1 MQITARSYLTA
12 GISLTAATALAL
24 TPIAIPANE
33 RAITVPKVTTADVQ
47 LAVTP
52 SDVIEFFDNLQSE
65 IAAFNA
71 AVAQLALIP
80 SQSVVDGLQAA
91 IDLNNDIYNTL
102 ISSTDNL
109 TLQALFETLQIS
121 TDNSLRYVRDAV
133 GYNGEVVVY
142 SHEEIAD
149 LLSGIVTGSMSNVL
163 AAVVGVLNDPL
174 TFSNYANLV
183 NSGIAS
189 AALLGNNSG
198 EIVRSAT
205 DIPFELTY
213 TQLHLAQSEINN
225 AFRTVSG
232 LVNVGAMA
240 TGSQLIQAVAV
251 AVESITLLPAQL
263 VVNAPFSL
271 ANNTIG
277 AVDEG
282 LTAILDGIVGYDA
295 GDGLR
300 APGLITIAST
310 VLQIAVTQIG
320 LNPLD
325 PQRYLEA
332 GGALIAGGF
341 DSFNLT
347 VDTVGSVA
355 RVPGNFV
362 YNLFTPEPGT
372 ESLTFSVI
380 RMNDLIANS
389 IAGVLFEL
397 GLPDDIVNVPRV
409 IATQI
414 NNVITAGANLVVGG
428 VEIADTVIGETTSF
442 LITVSNDIENALFGA
457 RPPQQEE
464 NFSALA
470 AAADESDSKP
480 ADNRSGDVVL
490 AVDDQTDEPVEEV
503 AEEETPVEAEAPVE
517 EVPSDEDVD
526 DTEPVDEEE
535 PADEEPAEDDTAADD
550 EATDDAPAD
559 DAGADEGA
567 DDTSGSDDT
576 KSEKSDTAS
585 TSDSSD
591 SE

>member
-24 TPIAIPANE
+24 TPIAIPAND
-33 RAITVPKVTTADVQ
+33 RAVSVPQVTTADIQ
-47 LAVTP
+47 LVVTP
-52 SDVIEFFDNLQSE
+52 SDVVAFFDNVQSE
-65 IAAFNA
+65 IVAFNA

-80 SQSVVDGLQAA
+80 SQSVVQGLQSA
-91 IDLNNDIYNTL
+91 IDLNNEIYDTL

-121 TDNSLRYVRDAV
+121 ADNSLRFLRNAV

-149 LLSGIVTGSMSNVL
+149 LLSGIVTGTMSNVL

-174 TFSNYANLV
+174 TFSNYANLL

-198 EIVRSAT
+198 EIIRNAA
-205 DIPFELTY
+205 DIPIELAQ
-213 TQLHLAQSEINN
+213 TQLHLVANQINN
-225 AFRTVSG
+225 AFRTVAG
-232 LVNVGAMA
+232 LVNVGTMA

-251 AVESITLLPAQL
+251 AVESVTLGPAQL
-263 VVNAPFSL
+263 VVNTPFSL
-271 ANNTIG
+271 AYNTIH
-277 AVDEG
+277 AVDQG
-282 LTAILDGIVGYDA
+282 LTAILDGIVGYETV
-295 GDGLR
+295 DGLR

-310 VLQIAVTQIG
+310 VLQIAITQIG

-332 GGALIAGGF
+332 SGALIAGGF

-355 RVPGNFV
+355 RVPGTFI
-362 YNLFTPEPGT
+362 YNLVNPDAGT
-372 ESLTFSVI
+372 GSITFSVI
-380 RMNDLIANS
+380 RMNEIIGQS

-397 GLPDDIVNVPRV
+397 GLPDDIVNMPRV
-409 IATQI
+409 IAAQI
-414 NNVITAGANLVVGG
+414 NDVIAAGANLVVGG
-428 VEIADTVIGETTSF
+428 VGIADTVIDGTTNF

-464 NFSALA
+464 NLAALA
-470 AAADESDSKP
+470 APSEESDSSP
-480 ADNRSGDVVL
+480 APSSGGA
-490 AVDDQTDEPVEEV
+490 AVAIADETEEPAEQTEEPAEDEEAPAEDEAAEDEA
-503 AEEETPVEAEAPVE
+503 AEEEAPA
-517 EVPSDEDVD
+517 
-526 DTEPVDEEE
+526 DEEE
-535 PADEEPAEDDTAADD
+535 PADDEPADEPAE
-550 EATDDAPAD
+550 DDAPAD
-559 DAGADEGA
+559 DDASADSA
-567 DDTSGSDDT
+567 DSDDDTSASDVKKT
-576 KSEKSDTAS
+576 KKAEKAYSAS
-585 TSDSSD
+585 TSESSD

>member
-24 TPIAIPANE
+24 TPIAIPAND
-33 RAITVPKVTTADVQ
+33 RAVTVPQVTTADIQ
-47 LAVTP
+47 LVVTP
-52 SDVIEFFDNLQSE
+52 SDVVAFFDNVQSE
-65 IAAFNA
+65 IVAFNA

-80 SQSVVDGLQAA
+80 SQSVVQGLQSA
-91 IDLNNDIYNTL
+91 IDLNNEIYDTL

-121 TDNSLRYVRDAV
+121 ADNSLRFLRNAV

-149 LLSGIVTGSMSNVL
+149 LLSGIVTGTMSNVL

-174 TFSNYANLV
+174 TFSNYANLL

-198 EIVRSAT
+198 EIIRNAA
-205 DIPFELTY
+205 DIPIELAQ
-213 TQLHLAQSEINN
+213 TQLHLVANQINN
-225 AFRTVSG
+225 AFRTVAG
-232 LVNVGAMA
+232 LVNVGTMA

-251 AVESITLLPAQL
+251 AVESVTLGPAQL
-263 VVNAPFSL
+263 VVNTPFSL
-271 ANNTIG
+271 AYNTIH
-277 AVDEG
+277 AVDQG
-282 LTAILDGIVGYDA
+282 LTAILDGIVGYETV
-295 GDGLR
+295 DGLR

-310 VLQIAVTQIG
+310 VLQIAITQIG

-332 GGALIAGGF
+332 SGALIAGGF

-355 RVPGNFV
+355 RVPGTFI
-362 YNLFTPEPGT
+362 YNLVNPDAGT
-372 ESLTFSVI
+372 GSITFSVI
-380 RMNDLIANS
+380 RMNEIIGQS

-397 GLPDDIVNVPRV
+397 GLPDDIVNMPRV
-409 IATQI
+409 IAAQI
-414 NNVITAGANLVVGG
+414 NDVIAAGANLVVGG
-428 VEIADTVIGETTSF
+428 VGIADTVIDGTTNF

-464 NFSALA
+464 NLAALA
-470 AAADESDSKP
+470 APNEESDSSP
-480 ADNRSGDVVL
+480 APSSGGA
-490 AVDDQTDEPVEEV
+490 AVAIADETEEPAEQTEEP
-503 AEEETPVEAEAPVE
+503 AEEEEAPAEDEAAE
-517 EVPSDEDVD
+517 EEAPA
-526 DTEPVDEEE
+526 DEEE
-535 PADEEPAEDDTAADD
+535 PADDEPVDEEPAD
-550 EATDDAPAD
+550 EPAEDDAPAD
-559 DAGADEGA
+559 DDASADSA
-567 DDTSGSDDT
+567 DSDDDTSASDVKRT
-576 KSEKSDTAS
+576 KRAEKADSAGTSE
-585 TSDSSD
+585 SSD

>member
-24 TPIAIPANE
+24 TPIAIPAND
-33 RAITVPKVTTADVQ
+33 RAVTVPQVTTADIQ
-47 LAVTP
+47 LVVTP
-52 SDVIEFFDNLQSE
+52 SDVVAFFDNVQSE
-65 IAAFNA
+65 IVAFNA

-80 SQSVVDGLQAA
+80 SQSVVQGLQSA
-91 IDLNNDIYNTL
+91 IDLNNEIYDTL

-121 TDNSLRYVRDAV
+121 ADNSLRFLRNAV

-149 LLSGIVTGSMSNVL
+149 LLSGIVTGTMSNVL

-174 TFSNYANLV
+174 TFSNYANLL

-198 EIVRSAT
+198 EIIRNAA
-205 DIPFELTY
+205 DIPIELAQ
-213 TQLHLAQSEINN
+213 TQLHLVANQINN
-225 AFRTVSG
+225 AFRTVAG
-232 LVNVGAMA
+232 LVNVGTMA

-251 AVESITLLPAQL
+251 AVESVTLGPAQL
-263 VVNAPFSL
+263 VVNTPFSL
-271 ANNTIG
+271 AYNTIH
-277 AVDEG
+277 AVDQG
-282 LTAILDGIVGYDA
+282 LNAILDGIVGYETV
-295 GDGLR
+295 DGLR

-310 VLQIAVTQIG
+310 VLQIAITQIG

-332 GGALIAGGF
+332 SGALIAGGF

-355 RVPGNFV
+355 RVPGTFI
-362 YNLFTPEPGT
+362 YNLVNPDAGT
-372 ESLTFSVI
+372 GSITFSVI
-380 RMNDLIANS
+380 RMNEIIGQS

-397 GLPDDIVNVPRV
+397 GLPDDIVNMPRV
-409 IATQI
+409 IAAQI
-414 NNVITAGANLVVGG
+414 NDVIAAGANLVVGG
-428 VEIADTVIGETTSF
+428 VGIADTVIDGTTNF

-464 NFSALA
+464 NFAALA
-470 AAADESDSKP
+470 APSEESDSSPAPESSGGATVAIADETEEPIEETEEPAEGEEAPAEDEAAQEEAP
-480 ADNRSGDVVL
+480 ADEEEAAD
-490 AVDDQTDEPVEEV
+490 DEPV
-503 AEEETPVEAEAPVE
+503 
-517 EVPSDEDVD
+517 D
-526 DTEPVDEEE
+526 DE
-535 PADEEPAEDDTAADD
+535 PADEPAE
-550 EATDDAPAD
+550 DDAPAD
-559 DAGADEGA
+559 DDASADSA
-567 DDTSGSDDT
+567 DSDEDTSASDGKKAD
-576 KSEKSDTAS
+576 KAKKADSAS
-585 TSDSSD
+585 TSESSD

>member
-24 TPIAIPANE
+24 TPIAIPAND
-33 RAITVPKVTTADVQ
+33 RAVTVPQVTTADIQ
-47 LAVTP
+47 LVVTP
-52 SDVIEFFDNLQSE
+52 SDVVAFFDNVQSE
-65 IAAFNA
+65 IVAFNA

-80 SQSVVDGLQAA
+80 SQSVVQGLQSA
-91 IDLNNDIYNTL
+91 IDLNNEIYDTL

-121 TDNSLRYVRDAV
+121 ADNSLRFLRNAV

-149 LLSGIVTGSMSNVL
+149 LLSGIVTGTMSNVL

-174 TFSNYANLV
+174 TFSNYANLL

-198 EIVRSAT
+198 EIIRNAA
-205 DIPFELTY
+205 DIPIELAQ
-213 TQLHLAQSEINN
+213 TQLHLVANQINN
-225 AFRTVSG
+225 AFRTVAG
-232 LVNVGAMA
+232 LVNVGTMA

-251 AVESITLLPAQL
+251 AVESVTLGPAQL
-263 VVNAPFSL
+263 VVNTPFSL
-271 ANNTIG
+271 AYNTIH
-277 AVDEG
+277 AVDQG
-282 LTAILDGIVGYDA
+282 LTAILDGIVGYETV
-295 GDGLR
+295 DGLR

-310 VLQIAVTQIG
+310 VLQIAITQIG

-332 GGALIAGGF
+332 SGALIAGGF

-355 RVPGNFV
+355 RVPGTFI
-362 YNLFTPEPGT
+362 YNLVNPDAGT
-372 ESLTFSVI
+372 GSITFSVI
-380 RMNDLIANS
+380 RMNEIIGQS

-397 GLPDDIVNVPRV
+397 GLPDDIVNMPRV
-409 IATQI
+409 IAAQI
-414 NNVITAGANLVVGG
+414 NDVIAAGANLVVGG
-428 VEIADTVIGETTSF
+428 VGIADTVIDGTTNF

-464 NFSALA
+464 NLAALA
-470 AAADESDSKP
+470 APSEESDSSP
-480 ADNRSGDVVL
+480 APSSGGA
-490 AVDDQTDEPVEEV
+490 AVAIADETEEPAEQTEEP
-503 AEEETPVEAEAPVE
+503 AEEEEAPAEDEAAE
-517 EVPSDEDVD
+517 EEAPA
-526 DTEPVDEEE
+526 DEEE
-535 PADEEPAEDDTAADD
+535 PADDEPVDEEPADETA
-550 EATDDAPAD
+550 EDDAPAD
-559 DAGADEGA
+559 DDASADSVDSD
-567 DDTSGSDDT
+567 DDTSASDVKRT
-576 KSEKSDTAS
+576 KRAEKADSAGTSE
-585 TSDSSD
+585 SSD